1 MDEKPRVRSIKSL
14 RITGQEFADYLE
26 SHSIQQICPVCQ
38 YDKEP
43 LFHAD
48 SAEEDAHIM
57 LTEIGWP
64 PGRGVRPDFK
74 VSCPNC
80 GNSSYF
86 DAEIV
91 VRQVE
96 KKRKEADN
104 G

>member
-1 MDEKPRVRSIKSL
+1 
-14 RITGQEFADYLE
+14 
-26 SHSIQQICPVCQ
+26 
-38 YDKEP
+38 
-43 LFHAD
+43 
-48 SAEEDAHIM
+48 M